1 MKITFPSIKTGVF
14 IGILLFYIYLIFNH
28 FIIKR
33 EGYSGDDK
41 IMETV
46 NEKDIL
52 VDPSGN
58 IIIDPSGNI
67 IISKKPKTAT
77 DKTATKPEIKP
88 ATSDKT
94 ATADE

>member
-67 IISKKPKTAT
+67 IVSKKPATDKTAT
-77 DKTATKPEIKP
+77 DKTT
-88 ATSDKT
+88 TDKT
-94 ATADE
+94 TKKVNVTDKNT

>member
-58 IIIDPSGNI
+58 IIV
-67 IISKKPKTAT
+67 SKKPATDKTAT
-77 DKTATKPEIKP
+77 DKTT
-88 ATSDKT
+88 TDKT
-94 ATADE
+94 TKKVNVTDKNT